1 MNAFSRTTVVLSV
14 VLSAV
19 FCFVQT
25 GVAQSKQA
33 PSVVAAKPCC
43 QVMLMAPATGE
54 PVPGAEILIEQ
65 EPNDMKIA
73 PITVVTDS
81 RGIGT
86 FKVPAPGTVKFTVKL
101 GTAQIG
107 QLKKGAPKADK
118 AKLVLKV
125 TVGKKVTEHPSE
137 VSLTSTSSVSSGP
150 FSQSLSNIEDN

>member
-1 MNAFSRTTVVLSV
+1 MYVFRKTTVALGV
-14 VLSAV
+14 VLSAA
-19 FCFVQT
+19 FCLAQPAT
-25 GVAQSKQA
+25 AQSKKA
-33 PSVVAAKPCC
+33 PPVVAAKPCC
-43 QVMLMAPATGE
+43 QVLLMAPGTGE

-65 EPNDMKIA
+65 EPTDMKIA

-81 RGIGT
+81 RGIAT
-86 FKVPAPGTVKFTVKL
+86 FTVRAPGTVKFTVKL

-137 VSLTSTSSVSSGP
+137 VSLTSTSAVSSGP
-150 FSQSLSNIEDN
+150 YSQSLSNIEDN